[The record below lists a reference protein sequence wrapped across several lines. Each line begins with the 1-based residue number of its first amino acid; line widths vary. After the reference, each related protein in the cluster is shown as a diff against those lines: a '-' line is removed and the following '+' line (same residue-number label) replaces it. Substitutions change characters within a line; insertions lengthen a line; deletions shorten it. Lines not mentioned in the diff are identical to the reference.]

1 MLLARMPRPLSEP
14 AARLAAAIRAVA
26 IETDALS

>member
-14 AARLAAAIRAVA
+14 AARLAEALRAAA
-26 IETDALS
+26 IETDTPL